1 MPRPAPKPSQL
12 KKDRKSAP
20 KVSSSRVMENST
32 PEPTPPIT
40 TTEPAPAI
48 EKRRGRPPGKSKVP
62 VDVPTVLD
70 DDLVVRKI
78 PLGEI
83 DLGDVTY
90 RFRAVVRVADLVKS
104 IRESGQ
110 QIPAVVRPHPQ
121 PDDGFKW
128 QLVSGFRRATALTE
142 LKADFI
148 SAYVRRDL
156 VDDQEAFRASVL
168 ENMARKTYSDIDRA
182 YVIKR
187 YQDSGYKSFEV
198 AELMNLTKRQKN
210 NLLALL
216 DLPAEVQTAI
226 GEEGT
231 TFKATHALTL
241 KKLKAKY
248 PKLHYIE
255 WVTRINNEELSIP
268 QIVRH
273 VNEAFRG
280 ASEKKSLPSIFRTDG
295 TNLKIGDVRLR
306 PVKFNAKELSDA
318 EKKALRSELEGVLA
332 LLS

>member
-12 KKDRKSAP
+12 KKARKPTAKP
-20 KVSSSRVMENST
+20 SSSRVMENST
-32 PEPTPPIT
+32 PEPTPPAT
-40 TTEPAPAI
+40 PGDPSPAP
-48 EKRRGRPPGKSKVP
+48 EKRRGRPPGSSRDP
-62 VDVPTVLD
+62 VDVPTIFD
-70 DDLVVRKI
+70 DDLVVKQV
-78 PLGEI
+78 PLSEV

-110 QIPAVVRPHPQ
+110 QIPAVVRPHPASSS
-121 PDDGFKW
+121 GFKW
-128 QLVSGFRRATALTE
+128 QLISGFRRATALAE
-142 LKADFI
+142 LKVDTIA
-148 SAYVRRDL
+148 AYVRRDL
-156 VDDQEAFRASVL
+156 ADDQDAFRASVL

-210 NLLALL
+210 NLLTLL
-216 DLPAEVQTAI
+216 ELPAEVQTAI
-226 GEEGT
+226 AEEGT

-255 WVTRINNEELSIP
+255 WVSHINNENLSIP
-268 QIVRH
+268 QVR
-273 VNEAFRG
+273 VPGKLRTQRG
-280 ASEKKSLPSIFRTDG
+280 FPHAPSRG
-295 TNLKIGDVRLR
+295 
-306 PVKFNAKELSDA
+306 PA
-318 EKKALRSELEGVLA
+318 
-332 LLS
+332 